1 MIEGLIKL
9 SRGLLRNRKTSVPF
23 VSSLTYTLRGQTF
36 AEHWTPSNGKP
47 TAARGENRALQ
58 GDALNPLK
66 TYFDA
71 HVEGRGIWKFIHY
84 FDIYTRHLAKFVG
97 TDVRVMEIGVY
108 SGGSLGMWR
117 EYFGPKCHVYGV
129 DVQEACKAYED
140 ENTTILIGDQAD
152 RQFWQT
158 VKSRSPEI
166 DVLIDDGGH
175 LPEQQVVTLEEMLP
189 QLRPG
194 GVFICEDV
202 HGIRNAFTA
211 YTAGLVDHLNE
222 YVSTGRPREFEA
234 TGFQQSVYSMHYYP
248 YVVVIEKAERPV
260 SRFAC
265 PKHGTVWQP
274 FLGEA
279 KVHLN
284 PETDSR

>member
-1 MIEGLIKL
+1 M
-9 SRGLLRNRKTSVPF
+9 
-23 VSSLTYTLRGQTF
+23 
-36 AEHWTPSNGKP
+36 
-47 TAARGENRALQ
+47 
-58 GDALNPLK
+58 
-66 TYFDA
+66 
-71 HVEGRGIWKFIHY
+71 
-84 FDIYTRHLAKFVG
+84 
-97 TDVRVMEIGVY
+97 
-108 SGGSLGMWR
+108 
-117 EYFGPKCHVYGV
+117 
-129 DVQEACKAYED
+129 
-140 ENTTILIGDQAD
+140 
-152 RQFWQT
+152 
-158 VKSRSPEI
+158 
-166 DVLIDDGGH
+166 
-175 LPEQQVVTLEEMLP
+175 TLEEMLP